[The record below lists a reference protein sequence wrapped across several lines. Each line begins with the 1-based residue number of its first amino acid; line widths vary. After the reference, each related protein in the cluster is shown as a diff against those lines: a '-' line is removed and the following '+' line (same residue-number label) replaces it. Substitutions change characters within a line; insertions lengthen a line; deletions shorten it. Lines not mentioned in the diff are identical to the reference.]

1 MGAQFRDTSWSD
13 SDDAVCGNRCFDGAM
28 LTAKRAAELAAKLQL
43 DVYETGICLPCL
55 SIVAFPLDRG
65 DEPKTR
71 GATVSMTPN
80 LWEEGLELPARLALE
95 QARARGVKDAEL
107 ALADV
112 EQAGART
119 TIARAIV
126 RVLALQ
132 LVAEMRAP
140 LN

>member
-1 MGAQFRDTSWSD
+1 
-13 SDDAVCGNRCFDGAM
+13 M
-28 LTAKRAAELAAKLQL
+28 LTAKRAADLAAKLDL
-43 DVYETGICLPCL
+43 DAYETGICLPCL
-55 SIVAFPLDRG
+55 SIVAFPLDSG

-71 GATVSMTPN
+71 GATISMTPH

-95 QARARGVKDAEL
+95 RARALGVKDAEH

-112 EQAGART
+112 ERAGART

>member
-1 MGAQFRDTSWSD
+1 M
-13 SDDAVCGNRCFDGAM
+13 DDDKRADRCFDGAM
-28 LTAKRAAELAAKLQL
+28 LTAKRAAELAAKLGI
-43 DVYETGICLPCL
+43 DVHETRICLPCL
-55 SIVAFPLDRG
+55 SIVAFPLDSG

-71 GATVSMTPN
+71 GATLSMTPQ

-95 QARARGVKDAEL
+95 RARARGVKDADL

-112 EQAGART
+112 ERAGAKT
-119 TIARAIV
+119 TVARAIV
-126 RVLALQ
+126 RVLPLQ

>member
-1 MGAQFRDTSWSD
+1 M
-13 SDDAVCGNRCFDGAM
+13 DDDKRADRCFDGAM
-28 LTAKRAAELAAKLQL
+28 LTAKRAAELAAKLGI
-43 DVYETGICLPCL
+43 DVHETRICLPCL
-55 SIVAFPLDRG
+55 SIVAFPLDSG

-71 GATVSMTPN
+71 GATLSMTPQ

-95 QARARGVKDAEL
+95 RARARGVKDADL

-112 EQAGART
+112 ERAGAKT
-119 TIARAIV
+119 TVARAIV

>member
-1 MGAQFRDTSWSD
+1 M
-13 SDDAVCGNRCFDGAM
+13 DDDKRADPCFDDAM
-28 LTAKRAAELAAKLQL
+28 LTAKRAAELAAKLRI
-43 DVYETGICLPCL
+43 DVYETQICLPCL
-55 SIVAFPLDRG
+55 SIVVFPLDKG

-71 GATVSMTPN
+71 GATVSMTPH
-80 LWEEGLELPARLALE
+80 LWAEGLELPARRALAT
-95 QARARGVKDAEL
+95 ARARGVKDADV

-112 EQAGART
+112 ERAGART

>member
-1 MGAQFRDTSWSD
+1 MRAD
-13 SDDAVCGNRCFDGAM
+13 RCFDGAV
-28 LTAKRAAELAAKLQL
+28 LTAKRAVELAAKLGI
-43 DVYETGICLPCL
+43 DVYETEICLPCL
-55 SIVAFPLDRG
+55 SIVAFPLDEG

-71 GATVSMTPN
+71 GATVSMTPH
-80 LWEEGLELPARLALE
+80 LWAEGLELPARLALE
-95 QARARGVKDAEL
+95 RARARGVKDADL